1 MTPNRPDRS
10 ALAAAALLLAVLIVA
25 SACGSSRGGR
35 TAAGAT
41 PKLRR
46 VDVMLDW
53 TPNTNH
59 SGMYLAR
66 AEGWY
71 RAAGLD
77 VHFIEPGSNDDV
89 LQVVASGRAQFGI
102 SASEQ
107 LVPARAQGVP
117 VVSLAAII
125 QHNTSSLMALKSSG
139 VTTLADLS
147 GKKYGAFGEDF
158 EKALVARMVA
168 CGGGRRGSVKFVD
181 VGNVDYRVG
190 LEKHFYD
197 FVWVF
202 DGWDVIRLRDIDKL
216 PITTLPFIAHTGCIP
231 DWYTPVLATSE
242 HLVKSDPALVRS
254 FMAATARGYRASIT
268 HPADAAA
275 ALTKAVPELDPKLV
289 GLSATYLA
297 QHYAADPA
305 AWGQQDPAVWNRF
318 VAFLESSKLVK
329 PGFDT
334 AAAYTNAFLPSAA
347 ASGSSTGS

>member
-1 MTPNRPDRS
+1 MTVHRLRRS
-10 ALAAAALLLAVLIVA
+10 LLAALALAAVLALAT
-25 SACGSSRGGR
+25 ACGSSSKASGAASG
-35 TAAGAT
+35 TA
-41 PKLRR
+41 PRMKR

-66 AEGWY
+66 AKGWY

-77 VHFIEPGSNDDV
+77 VHFIEPGANDDV
-89 LQVVASGRAQFGI
+89 LQVVAGGRAQFGI

-139 VTTLADLS
+139 INTLADLS
-147 GKKYGAFGEDF
+147 GKTYGAFGEDF
-158 EKALVARMVA
+158 EKALVGRMVA
-168 CGGGRRGSVKFVD
+168 CGGGKPGSVKFVD

-216 PITTLPFIAHTGCIP
+216 PITTLPFIAHTDCIP

-242 HLVKSDPALVRS
+242 HEIKTDPGLVRT
-254 FMAATARGYRASIT
+254 FMAVTARGYRAAMAN
-268 HPADAAA
+268 PNEAAA
-275 ALTKAVPELDPKLV
+275 SLVKAVPELDPQLV
-289 GLSATYLA
+289 HLSADYLA
-297 QHYAADPA
+297 GHYAEDPA

-334 AAAYTNAFLPSAA
+334 AAAYTNEFLPP
-347 ASGSSTGS
+347 ASSTGSSTGS

>member
-1 MTPNRPDRS
+1 
-10 ALAAAALLLAVLIVA
+10 
-25 SACGSSRGGR
+25 
-35 TAAGAT
+35 
-41 PKLRR
+41 
-46 VDVMLDW
+46 
-53 TPNTNH
+53 
-59 SGMYLAR
+59 
-66 AEGWY
+66 
-71 RAAGLD
+71 

-107 LVPARAQGVP
+107 LVPARTQGVP

-147 GKKYGAFGEDF
+147 GKRYGAFGEDF
-158 EKALVARMVA
+158 EKALVAQMVA
-168 CGGGRRGSVKFVD
+168 CGGGRPGSVRFVD

-216 PITTLPFIAHTGCIP
+216 PITTLPFIAHTDCIP

-242 HLVKSDPALVRS
+242 HLIRSDPTLVRT
-254 FMAATARGYRASIT
+254 FLAVTARGYRASIA
-268 HPADAAA
+268 HPAAAAA
-275 ALTKAVPELDPKLV
+275 ALTRAVPELDPKLV
-289 GLSATYLA
+289 GLSAAYLA

-305 AWGQQDPAVWNRF
+305 AWGQQDAAVWDRF
-318 VAFLESSKLVK
+318 VAFLQRSKLVK

-347 ASGSSTGS
+347 AAGSSTGS